1 MEKEFSS
8 LAVGEKFS
16 VNGTEYEKIQE
27 VRVSCC
33 KSINCQQV
41 VNASQKTFF
50 PGNTLVTVVN
60 NG

>member
-1 MEKEFSS
+1 MEKQFSE
-8 LAVGEKFS
+8 LVVGEKFS
-16 VNGTEYEKIQE
+16 INGTEYVKMQE

-33 KSINCQQV
+33 KSVNCYQLSH
-41 VNASQKTFF
+41 ADQKTFF